1 MVEAG
6 FWHPCSDI
14 SELFFFSGQMTP
26 CGYVV
31 FIKAIWEEEVDI
43 QFRILDEDCF
53 LVIHPL
59 QPLNKYK
66 YIYLPTC

>member
-31 FIKAIWEEEVDI
+31 FIKAMWEEGRGRYPI
-43 QFRILDEDCF
+43 
-53 LVIHPL
+53 
-59 QPLNKYK
+59 
-66 YIYLPTC
+66 